1 MAGHGGGAW
10 KVAYADFVTAMM
22 AFFMVMW
29 ITAQGKPVKQ
39 AIAQYFKD
47 PAGFKASMIPVHD
60 QDDNSPDKPPDG
72 VYSPGMG
79 LTVQGPKPAGKK
91 GGSDLPQLGL
101 SVLHDGDRRILGTVV
116 LFPEDSAELTAEG
129 RKQLERLTPVVR
141 GKRNKLEVRGH
152 ATRRPLP
159 PDSPFRDPWQLC
171 YARCLAIM
179 KCLEKEGVEPERLR
193 LSQAGPY
200 EPQTIDEDIAK
211 QRQNSRVEVYVLGEF
226 VDDYVGTREER
237 AKRFENPIAPPG
249 KDQDGRK

>member
-29 ITAQGKPVKQ
+29 ITAQSKPVKQ

-47 PAGFKASMIPVHD
+47 PAAYKASMIPIHD
-60 QDDNSPDKPPDG
+60 LDDNSADKPPEG
-72 VYSPGMG
+72 LHSPGMG
-79 LTVQGPKPAGKK
+79 LSVQGSKASKK
-91 GGSDLPQLGL
+91 GGELPQLGL
-101 SVLHDGDRRILGTVV
+101 SVLHDGDRRILGTVIV
-116 LFPEDSAELTAEG
+116 FAESSADLTAEAK
-129 RKQLERLTPVVR
+129 KQIERLTPLVR

-159 PDSPFRDPWQLC
+159 PNSTYRDAWQLC
-171 YARCLAIM
+171 YGRCLAVM
-179 KCLEKEGVEPERLR
+179 KCLDDEGVEPERLR

-200 EPQTIDEDIAK
+200 EPQTIEEDVAK
-211 QRQNSRVEVYVLGEF
+211 QAQNSRVEVYVLGEF

-237 AKRFENPIAPPG
+237 AKRFQSPIAAPS
-249 KDQDGRK
+249 KDRDGHK

>member
-29 ITAQGKPVKQ
+29 ITAQSKPVKQ
-39 AIAQYFKD
+39 AVAQYFKD
-47 PAGFKASMIPVHD
+47 PAGFKASMIPINDV
-60 QDDNSPDKPPDG
+60 DDGSADKMPEGLTP
-72 VYSPGMG
+72 PGMG
-79 LTVQGPKPAGKK
+79 LSVQGSKASGKK
-91 GGSDLPQLGL
+91 GGELPQLGL

-116 LFPEDSAELTAEG
+116 VFPENSAELTPEG
-129 RKQLERLTPVVR
+129 RKQLERLVPLVR

-159 PDSPFRDPWQLC
+159 PGSTFKDPWQLC
-171 YARCLAIM
+171 YARCQTTMKYLADQ
-179 KCLEKEGVEPERLR
+179 GVEVERLR

-200 EPQTIDEDIAK
+200 EPQTIDEDVAK
-211 QRQNSRVEVYVLGEF
+211 QAQNSRVEIYVLGEF

-237 AKRFENPIAPPG
+237 AKRFATPIATPA
-249 KDQDGRK
+249 KDQDSPK